1 MRASPIRDL
10 LIERGA
16 ELAERAGAEVALRFG
31 DPVDEYRAVRE
42 AAGITDFSFCTR
54 HRVPEEGLDALER
67 YAAGAVANIRF
78 GRVLHTAA
86 LDDGGLLEA
95 DLYVANDDE
104 NLLVFGESL
113 VPDDRTA
120 AALEAVGGAEA
131 GVADIAA
138 ETALFGVDGFKAWAV
153 VKQLFGPDVL
163 GLPYLS
169 IENYELDGVEIKLV
183 RGGKTSEFGYLL
195 LVPAADASAI
205 WKRVE
210 AAGEPHGLK
219 PIGVEAHSMLR
230 LDGRFFNIHEEGRLV
245 RDPLPLG
252 LQWMVDLEGDEF
264 RGQRPLLE
272 RREAGV
278 VSKIIGVVPGDA
290 DGALAAGDPVFH
302 QGERIAEV
310 VTACDSPTLGRRVG
324 LALFDRAYAYSGLT
338 FEGDDGRAIRTI
350 SMPPFTPKSLAVKL
364 DEM

>member
-1 MRASPIRDL
+1 MRTSPIRDL
-10 LIERGA
+10 LAERGA
-16 ELAERAGAEVALRFG
+16 VFVERAGVEVVVRFS
-31 DPVDEYRAVRE
+31 DPLEEYEAVRG

-67 YAAGAVANIRF
+67 YAAGSVANIRF

-86 LDDGGLLEA
+86 LDDEGMLES

-120 AALEAVGGAEA
+120 ATLEKVGGAEA
-131 GVADIAA
+131 GVVDIST
-138 ETALFGVDGFKAWAV
+138 ETALIGLDGFKAWAV
-153 VKQLFGPDVL
+153 VKELFGPDVL

-195 LVPAADASAI
+195 LVPAAEATAI
-205 WKRVE
+205 WKRIE
-210 AAGEPHGLK
+210 DAGAPHDLV
-219 PIGVEAHSMLR
+219 PIGVQAHSMLR
-230 LDGRFFNIHEEGRLV
+230 LDGRFFNIHEEGRAV

-252 LQWMVDLEGDEF
+252 LQWMVDFDGDEF
-264 RGQRPLLE
+264 RGQQPLLD
-272 RREAGV
+272 RREAGYAK
-278 VSKIIGVVPGDA
+278 KIIGVHPGDA
-290 DGALAAGDPVFH
+290 AGALATGDAILH
-302 QGERIAEV
+302 QGEQVAEV
-310 VTACDSPTLGRRVG
+310 IVACDSPTLGRRVG
-324 LALFDRAYAYSGLT
+324 LALFDLPYAYSGLEL
-338 FEGDDGRAIRTI
+338 EGDDGRSIQTI
-350 SMPPFTPKSLAVKL
+350 SLPPFTPKSLTVKL